1 MQRNTLITT
10 LVLVIFLLLMTG
22 VIAWQSRTIS
32 DLRTENT
39 KPEIITIYDTIIK
52 VVSETLTLPNDTI
65 EIVRERT
72 TTDSFGY
79 EVIRYDTIYA
89 PIDTYAVVRDYYLK
103 RVQKDTILQA
113 DVLAYITDTVYM
125 NRILTREV
133 VLKNLKGLSPS
144 SNGPSNVW
152 KVYAGGYGGTNGTQF
167 TAGIGLLATPKRD
180 NFAFGY
186 LFDATRQTHNFAIF
200 GKISFRK

>member
-1 MQRNTLITT
+1 MQRTGLAAFAVFLI
-10 LVLVIFLLLMTG
+10 LLFLG
-22 VIAWQSRTIS
+22 SGYIAWQSRVIS
-32 DLRTENT
+32 DLRDEVRQ
-39 KPEIITIYDTIIK
+39 PEIITIHDTVIQ

-72 TTDSFGY
+72 VRDTLNNVLT
-79 EVIRYDTIYA
+79 IYDTIYA
-89 PIDTYAVVRDYYLK
+89 PIDTYAVVKDYYLK

-133 VLKNLKGLSPS
+133 ILQNQRELSKV
-144 SNGPSNVW
+144 SNVW

>member
-1 MQRNTLITT
+1 MNRNHLITT
-10 LVLVIFLLLMTG
+10 LTLVIFALLLAG
-22 VIAWQSRTIS
+22 VVAWQSRTIQELKS
-32 DLRTENT
+32 ETVP
-39 KPEIITIYDTIIK
+39 PEIVTINDTLIQ
-52 VVSETLTLPNDTI
+52 VVSETIALPSDTI

-72 TTDSFGY
+72 EVDSFGY
-79 EVIRYDTIYA
+79 EVVRYDTIYA

-103 RVQKDTILQA
+103 RVQKDTIMQA

-125 NRILTREV
+125 NRILTREII
-133 VLKNLKGLSPS
+133 LQNQRELSKVK
-144 SNGPSNVW
+144 NVW

-167 TAGIGLLATPKRD
+167 TAGVGMLATPKRD

-186 LFDATRQTHNFAIF
+186 LFDATRQTHNLAIF

>member
-1 MQRNTLITT
+1 MSRNHLITT
-10 LVLVIFLLLMTG
+10 LILVIFALLLAG
-22 VIAWQSRTIS
+22 VVAWQGRTS
-32 DLRTENT
+32 QESKSETVL
-39 KPEIITIYDTIIK
+39 PEIVTVYDTLIH
-52 VVSETLTLPNDTI
+52 VVSETIALPSDTI

-72 TTDSFGY
+72 EVDSFGY
-79 EVIRYDTIYA
+79 EVVRYDTIYA

-103 RVQKDTILQA
+103 RVQKDTIMQA

-125 NRILTREV
+125 NRILTREII
-133 VLKNLKGLSPS
+133 LQNQRELSKVK
-144 SNGPSNVW
+144 NVW

-167 TAGIGLLATPKRD
+167 TAGVGMLATPKRD

-186 LFDATRQTHNFAIF
+186 LFDATRQTHNLAIF

>member
-1 MQRNTLITT
+1 MERNTLITT

-32 DLRTENT
+32 ELRTENV
-39 KPEIITIYDTIIK
+39 KPEVITIYDKTIE

-65 EIVRERT
+65 EIVRERI

-89 PIDTYAVVRDYYLK
+89 PIDTYAVVKDYYLK
-103 RVQKDTILQA
+103 RVQRDTILQA

-133 VLKNLKGLSPS
+133 ILQNQRELSKV
-144 SNGPSNVW
+144 SNVW

>member
-1 MQRNTLITT
+1 MQRNTIITT

-22 VIAWQSRTIS
+22 VVAWQSRTIS
-32 DLRTENT
+32 DFRFANSE
-39 KPEIITIYDTIIK
+39 PEIITIYDTTIQ

-89 PIDTYAVVRDYYLK
+89 PIDTYAVVKDYYLK

-125 NRILTREV
+125 NKILTREV
-133 VLKNLKGLSPS
+133 ILQNQRELSKV
-144 SNGPSNVW
+144 SNVW

-167 TAGIGLLATPKRD
+167 TAGIGLLATPKKD
-180 NFAFGY
+180 NVAFGY